1 MSRYEEKV
9 SDVVEVVR
17 TDQNIPSILSMCS
30 SVTAR
35 TDGVVSVIP
44 FDQTSV
50 SYENQSDYVGWYWEE
65 SYGRVWQFVSC
76 DYDNV
81 VKRYYWKMKSVYA
94 VPGEGITDGRL
105 VNLWSGN
112 LNGKEWLLGV
122 CGGFL
127 RRYDFDD
134 MFSRKIAE
142 LKPADGVDP
151 FLFGFDGKVFVLT
164 GKDFYFWDGTFDD
177 ITGNANFEEINT
189 NNAYIPLVSVS
200 IPPGQGQSGTLLE
213 PVNTLTTYQRCWIS
227 PDGVGNTFQ
236 LPCLDQN
243 PLHTRITNRI
253 TGELVSTTQ
262 YTEHQGGVIKFNT
275 VPEEGINTYEIRF
288 SPKGSST
295 IGIPIY
301 KVTMAELYNGV
312 NDSRVFYYGD
322 STNRIYYSDVDYNGT
337 PRADYVPATNFI
349 DIGES
354 NTPVTCLV
362 RNYSRLLA
370 YKTDSVYSI
379 QYGTVTM
386 PDGTQSATFY
396 ATPVNKVIG
405 NEAKGQVRIVEN
417 TPVSLC
423 QKNLYEWNNPN
434 GYNSAVSVDE
444 RQAKRISDN
453 VYYTIKNFDFSKC
466 YCFNDQVHQ
475 EYYICYD
482 KKAIVWNYAVDAWYY
497 YTDFDVTSMVI
508 WDGELYAG
516 DSLGRLNHISNDY
529 RTDNGVEFKCYWES
543 GAEPFSKEF
552 MRKYS
557 SALWI
562 VVKPELRSEIFVT
575 VETDRKSN
583 NAIKSVTSSLFTF
596 ANADFRK
603 WSFNTNRKPKTN
615 RLKIKAKK
623 FSYYKL
629 ILSVEGT
636 NTTATVI
643 AADMKVRYTGYAK

>member
-1 MSRYEEKV
+1 M
-9 SDVVEVVR
+9 
-17 TDQNIPSILSMCS
+17 
-30 SVTAR
+30 
-35 TDGVVSVIP
+35 
-44 FDQTSV
+44 
-50 SYENQSDYVGWYWEE
+50 
-65 SYGRVWQFVSC
+65 
-76 DYDNV
+76 
-81 VKRYYWKMKSVYA
+81 
-94 VPGEGITDGRL
+94 
-105 VNLWSGN
+105 
-112 LNGKEWLLGV
+112 
-122 CGGFL
+122 
-127 RRYDFDD
+127 
-134 MFSRKIAE
+134 
-142 LKPADGVDP
+142 
-151 FLFGFDGKVFVLT
+151 
-164 GKDFYFWDGTFDD
+164 
-177 ITGNANFEEINT
+177 
-189 NNAYIPLVSVS
+189 
-200 IPPGQGQSGTLLE
+200 
-213 PVNTLTTYQRCWIS
+213 
-227 PDGVGNTFQ
+227 
-236 LPCLDQN
+236 
-243 PLHTRITNRI
+243 
-253 TGELVSTTQ
+253 
-262 YTEHQGGVIKFNT
+262 
-275 VPEEGINTYEIRF
+275 
-288 SPKGSST
+288 
-295 IGIPIY
+295 
-301 KVTMAELYNGV
+301 
-312 NDSRVFYYGD
+312 
-322 STNRIYYSDVDYNGT
+322 
-337 PRADYVPATNFI
+337 
-349 DIGES
+349 
-354 NTPVTCLV
+354 
-362 RNYSRLLA
+362 
-370 YKTDSVYSI
+370 
-379 QYGTVTM
+379 
-386 PDGTQSATFY
+386 
-396 ATPVNKVIG
+396 
-405 NEAKGQVRIVEN
+405 
-417 TPVSLC
+417 
-423 QKNLYEWNNPN
+423 YEWNNPN

>member
-1 MSRYEEKV
+1 M
-9 SDVVEVVR
+9 
-17 TDQNIPSILSMCS
+17 
-30 SVTAR
+30 
-35 TDGVVSVIP
+35 
-44 FDQTSV
+44 
-50 SYENQSDYVGWYWEE
+50 
-65 SYGRVWQFVSC
+65 
-76 DYDNV
+76 
-81 VKRYYWKMKSVYA
+81 
-94 VPGEGITDGRL
+94 
-105 VNLWSGN
+105 
-112 LNGKEWLLGV
+112 
-122 CGGFL
+122 
-127 RRYDFDD
+127 
-134 MFSRKIAE
+134 
-142 LKPADGVDP
+142 
-151 FLFGFDGKVFVLT
+151 
-164 GKDFYFWDGTFDD
+164 
-177 ITGNANFEEINT
+177 
-189 NNAYIPLVSVS
+189 
-200 IPPGQGQSGTLLE
+200 
-213 PVNTLTTYQRCWIS
+213 
-227 PDGVGNTFQ
+227 
-236 LPCLDQN
+236 
-243 PLHTRITNRI
+243 
-253 TGELVSTTQ
+253 
-262 YTEHQGGVIKFNT
+262 
-275 VPEEGINTYEIRF
+275 
-288 SPKGSST
+288 
-295 IGIPIY
+295 
-301 KVTMAELYNGV
+301 TMAELYNGV

-322 STNRIYYSDVDYNGT
+322 NTNRIYYSDVDYNGT
-337 PRADYVPATNFI
+337 PRADYVPSTNFI

-405 NEAKGQVRIVEN
+405 NEAKGQVRTVEN

-444 RQAKRISDN
+444 RQAKRVSDN